1 MVKRE
6 TLLALN
12 YYKKAIFTGG
22 TFRMRYR
29 IEKCEE
35 GLRATVWR
43 GPLGYDAVP
52 EEEKTVKMFVYA
64 EEGLEEA
71 ADWISKEEKERE
83 EYWAAAPS
91 LFELS
96 KRT

>member
-1 MVKRE
+1 
-6 TLLALN
+6 
-12 YYKKAIFTGG
+12 
-22 TFRMRYR
+22 MRYR

-52 EEEKTVKMFVYA
+52 EEEKTVKTFAYA

-71 ADWISKEEKERE
+71 ADWISKEEKKERNTGGS
-83 EYWAAAPS
+83 AKS
-91 LFELS
+91 F
-96 KRT
+96 